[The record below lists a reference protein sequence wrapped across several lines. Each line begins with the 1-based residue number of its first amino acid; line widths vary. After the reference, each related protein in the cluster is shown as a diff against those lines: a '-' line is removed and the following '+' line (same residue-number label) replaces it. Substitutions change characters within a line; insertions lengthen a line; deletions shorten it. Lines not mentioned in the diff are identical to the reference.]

1 MGTLQAR
8 DAFDVRL
15 KVGGRRLPAVVVPLV
30 FIRNLLLGVL
40 GGGDWVAPAYVLVTQ
55 RGSGL
60 PVGRIPAGSGY
71 SEQLD
76 VLEAVQRTLKEFDEE
91 GFLRLG
97 RYSPFRRQSGRS
109 LRLWGS

>member
-15 KVGGRRLPAVVVPLV
+15 KVGGRRLPAAVVVPLV
-30 FIRNLLLGVL
+30 SIRNLLLGVF
-40 GGGDWVAPAYVLVTQ
+40 GGGDWVAPAYVLVTR

-60 PVGRIPAGSGY
+60 PVGRIPAASGY

-76 VLEAVQRTLKEFDEE
+76 VLEAVQRTLEDFDEE
-91 GFLRLG
+91 GFLRRWELG
-97 RYSPFRRQSGRS
+97 CS
-109 LRLWGS
+109 L